1 MSYLFFVVV
10 EWGGSTP
17 SLMVRMVELMAV
29 LQSVH
34 TSSPVMASNHG
45 RSLDQ
50 HMAHLQRQRWYTG
63 TILAVKMPIAKT
75 LPLK

>member
-1 MSYLFFVVV
+1 MSYLFLVVV

-34 TSSPVMASNHG
+34 TSSPVMASIQWTPEPQNG

-50 HMAHLQRQRWYTG
+50 HMPYM
-63 TILAVKMPIAKT
+63 I
-75 LPLK
+75 